1 MLPLM
6 TGVKSV
12 LADPSTRRDRM
23 RARTREEIV
32 AAAQMLVADGDEL
45 SMRAVARAVGM
56 TAPALYRYVR
66 DHDDLIDQVGG
77 ELYGQLIAELT
88 AARDAVGSDD
98 LRGRLLAMAHCFRE
112 WALTHRNEY
121 GLLFANP
128 LTATLRQGTTSCTHR
143 GGERFGQAFAEV
155 FAQMWQRGE
164 LTVPHQD
171 DIDPKLLAMLE
182 QSSEDGIGL
191 PLAVRY
197 VFVRQWARLYGMVTL
212 EAFGHLDW
220 ALEDSRA
227 LFEEML
233 ADNLAEISRDSLT
246 GSVQEQPPEPA

>member
-1 MLPLM
+1 MLARM
-6 TGVKSV
+6 TEVKSV
-12 LADPSTRRDRM
+12 PSDQSTRRDRL

-32 AAAQMLVADGDEL
+32 AAAQTLVADGEEL

-66 DHDDLIDQVGG
+66 DHDDLVDQVGG
-77 ELYGQLIAELT
+77 ELYEQLIAELT
-88 AARDAVGSDD
+88 SARDGVDSDD
-98 LRGRLLAMAHCFRE
+98 LCGRLVAMAHCFRE

-128 LTATLRQGTTSCTHR
+128 LTAALQQGTTSCTHR
-143 GGERFGQAFAEV
+143 GGQRFGQAFAEV

-164 LTVPHQD
+164 LAVPHAD
-171 DIDPKLLAMLE
+171 DIDPTLLAMLE
-182 QSSEDGIGL
+182 GGADDGIGL
-191 PLAVRY
+191 PLPVRY

-212 EAFGHLDW
+212 EAFGHLAW

-233 ADNLAEISRDSLT
+233 ADNLAEISRDHPT
-246 GSVQEQPPEPA
+246 GSAQQQAPEPA